1 MNESILT
8 SIKSLLG
15 IGEDYNAFDTE
26 IIMHIN
32 SALSVLSQ
40 LGVRDADGYIVTSS
54 DNKWSDIIK
63 EGRNL
68 EMVKTLIY
76 FKVKKAF
83 DPPQNGTVM
92 SALDAQISELEWRVN
107 VEVDPEGVL

>member
-15 IGEDYNAFDTE
+15 IGEDYDAFDTE

-40 LGVRDADGYIVTSS
+40 LGVSDADSYIVANA

>member
-15 IGEDYNAFDTE
+15 IGEDYDAFDTE

-40 LGVRDADGYIVTSS
+40 LGVNDANGYIVTSA

>member
-15 IGEDYNAFDTE
+15 IGEEYDAFDSE

-32 SALSVLSQ
+32 SAISVLSQ
-40 LGVRDADGYIVTSS
+40 LGVKAADGYIVT
-54 DNKWSDIIK
+54 DINNKWSDILSTS
-63 EGRNL
+63 NL
-68 EMVKTLIY
+68 EMVKTLVY

-83 DPPQNGTVM
+83 DPPQNGTTM
-92 SALDAQISELEWRVN
+92 SALDTQISELEWRVN
-107 VEVDPEGVL
+107 IAVDPEGVI